1 MSSQLKGAQLI
12 LKYLQGLYD
21 IHAGFEVIDMSVLKW
36 RVSLLTFVR
45 DLCDCFTLTLYG
57 PTSACQYE
65 ELEVPFYR

>member
-1 MSSQLKGAQLI
+1 MSFMPVLRRL
-12 LKYLQGLYD
+12 
-21 IHAGFEVIDMSVLKW
+21 IDMPVLKW

-57 PTSACQYE
+57 PTPACQYE